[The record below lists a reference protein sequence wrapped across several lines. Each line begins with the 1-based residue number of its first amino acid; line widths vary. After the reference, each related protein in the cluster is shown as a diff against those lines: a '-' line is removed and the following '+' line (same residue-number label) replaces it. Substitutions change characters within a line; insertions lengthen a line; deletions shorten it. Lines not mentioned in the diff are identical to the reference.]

1 MSLPSVLKNFGIF
14 ADGLSWI
21 GQAETIKLP
30 KLSRKTD
37 EYRGAGM
44 DGPVELDL
52 GSEKLEMEV
61 ELAGFHKDAYSQY
74 GGPISGR
81 MWRYAGAY
89 AQDDT
94 NQIQAVEVVTRGRYK
109 EIDPGDS
116 KGADKAKTTYKIGL
130 TYYKLTVD
138 GEVLVEIDHLNFIF
152 NVGGVDMLAAQR
164 KAIGLA

>member
-1 MSLPSVLKNFGIF
+1 MSLPYVLKNFGIF
-14 ADGLSWI
+14 ADGISWI

-44 DGPVELDL
+44 DGSVEVDL
-52 GSEKLEMEV
+52 GSEKLEMEI
-61 ELAGFHKDAYSQY
+61 ELAGFHKAAYSQY
-74 GGPISGR
+74 GGTIAGR

-109 EIDPGDS
+109 EIDPDSAKGGDKS
-116 KGADKAKTTYKIGL
+116 KTTYKASL

-138 GEVLVEIDHLNFIF
+138 GEVLVEIDHPNFIF

>member
-1 MSLPSVLKNFGIF
+1 MSLPYVLKNFGIF
-14 ADGLSWI
+14 ADGISWI

-44 DGPVELDL
+44 DGSVEVDV

-61 ELAGFHKDAYSQY
+61 ELAGFHKHAYSEY

-81 MWRYAGAY
+81 MWRFAGAY

-94 NQIQAVEVVTRGRYK
+94 DTVQSVEIVTRGRYK
-109 EIDPGDS
+109 EIDPDSAKGGDKS
-116 KGADKAKTTYKIGL
+116 KTTYKVSL

-138 GEVLVEIDHLNFIF
+138 GEVLVEIDHPNFIF